1 MDLDRLMRPALSLVT
16 PILLAALLSGCA
28 SYDLVQLPQRKADLY
43 PLAEENRG
51 VWLAIDAI
59 TQPRR
64 SRKFF
69 GANLASQGIYPVEI
83 VVTNRGT
90 ERVSVGPADV
100 FVVRGNEVID
110 PIPLDSVSD
119 VVKDRLGIV
128 TGGTGKRIDRFLAEL
143 SFRETVL
150 APGQSYHGVMFF
162 DTGKEKS
169 VRMSRFFRVA
179 QLYPEPSFYLTAAV
193 TDLGQKQRIGFGPFG
208 VFR

>member
-1 MDLDRLMRPALSLVT
+1 MLRRPFLPLCPALV
-16 PILLAALLSGCA
+16 LLAALAAGCA

-51 VWLAIDAI
+51 VWLAVDAI

-69 GANLASQGIYPVEI
+69 GANLARHGIYPVEI
-83 VVTNRGT
+83 VVTNRGPV
-90 ERVSVGPADV
+90 RVSVGPADV
-100 FVVRGNEVID
+100 FVVRGKDVID
-110 PIPLDSVSD
+110 PIPLDSVGR
-119 VVKDRLGIV
+119 VVKDRLGVV
-128 TGGTGKRIDRFLAEL
+128 TGGTSKRIDQFLSEL

-162 DTGKEKS
+162 DTGEEPS
-169 VRMSRFFRVA
+169 LGFTRFFQVA

-193 TDLGQKQRIGFGPFG
+193 TDLGQHQRIGFGPFG